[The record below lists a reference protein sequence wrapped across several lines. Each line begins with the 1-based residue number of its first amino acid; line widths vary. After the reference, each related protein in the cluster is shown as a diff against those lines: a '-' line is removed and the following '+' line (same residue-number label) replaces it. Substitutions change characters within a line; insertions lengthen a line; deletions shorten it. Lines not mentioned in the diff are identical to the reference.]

1 MHLRSAAFI
10 IVFLLLVA
18 LSTPAMAVTLFKAT
32 LTGSQ
37 EVPPNASTASGFA
50 NFVLNDAQTELSVSV
65 TINGLD
71 FTGLQ
76 TPSNLNDDLV
86 NAHIHCCAPPGSNAS
101 VRWGF
106 IGNPFNNTDPNDG
119 VTTPFSSGVGG
130 TFQGVWNVN
139 EGNTTA
145 TSGPIN
151 LTNQLPGIFAG
162 LAYINFH
169 TEEFGGGEIR
179 GQILKVSEPAAFL
192 LLGIGLL
199 VLGTAGSRRKK
210 RTP

>member
-37 EVPPNASTASGFA
+37 EVPPNASSASGFA
-50 NFVLNDAQTELSVSV
+50 NFVLNDAQTELSVFA

-76 TPSNLNDDLV
+76 TPSNLNDDLR

>member
-1 MHLRSAAFI
+1 MF
-10 IVFLLLVA
+10 
-18 LSTPAMAVTLFKAT
+18 
-32 LTGSQ
+32 
-37 EVPPNASTASGFA
+37 E
-50 NFVLNDAQTELSVSV
+50 LNDAQSELKVFVSV
-65 TINGLD
+65 NGLD

-76 TPSNLNDDLV
+76 TPGNLNDDLV
-86 NAHIHCCAPPGSNAS
+86 NAHIHCCAPAGDDPAVNNAP

-106 IGNPFNNTDPNDG
+106 IGNPFNNTDPDDG
-119 VTTPFSSGVGG
+119 VTTPFSAGVGG

-151 LTNQLPGIFAG
+151 LTNQLPGILAG

-169 TEEFGGGEIR
+169 TEGFGGGEIR
-179 GQILKVSEPAAFL
+179 GQILQVSEPSAFL

-199 VLGTAGSRRKK
+199 VLGIAGLRRKK